1 MEYSFFSMFC
11 WFPLYSKVNQLYAYI
26 HPVIIGFPSYLG
38 HRRALSRV
46 PCAIHSVLVS
56 ILCVC
61 AKLLSRAQLS
71 VTPWTVAC
79 PPPLSIACSRQD
91 YWSGLPFPSPGDL
104 PNPGIK
110 PASPVA
116 PVLAGRFLTTEPPG
130 KPIYFIPSI
139 NSGYMSLP
147 VHPTTTLSPSVFM
160 LVCGAYPLD
169 WLFQIRGKWVRL
181 LKCGKHRC
189 LNRIIK

>member
-11 WFPLYSKVNQLYAYI
+11 WFPLYSKVNQLYVYI

-79 PPPLSIACSRQD
+79 PPPLSIGCSRQD
-91 YWSGLPFPSPGDL
+91 YWSGLPFPFPGDL
-104 PNPGIK
+104 PDWGIQ
-110 PASPVA
+110 PESLASPE
-116 PVLAGRFLTTEPPG
+116 LAGTFFTTEPPG
-130 KPIYFIPSI
+130 KPLFFRLNEVLWGLFWASLGILNKYLFFILI
-139 NSGYMSLP
+139 HIEHFFEFRN
-147 VHPTTTLSPSVFM
+147 
-160 LVCGAYPLD
+160 
-169 WLFQIRGKWVRL
+169 K
-181 LKCGKHRC
+181 
-189 LNRIIK
+189 N